1 MNKLAEK
8 IQLEKN
14 YDLIESYIHKAIVNN
29 EGMEKAKQKTD
40 KKNRQIITTTQQMVK
55 NNVQKTFENEFILLS
70 ILERLGSMTEE
81 AVGVMTYQKKMK
93 DLYQKAKKELG
104 I

>member
-14 YDLIESYIHKAIVNN
+14 YDLIESYIHKAIANN

-70 ILERLGSMTEE
+70 ILERLGSET
-81 AVGVMTYQKKMK
+81 VGVMTYQKKMK